1 MPKLSLD
8 VFRRYGCA
16 ILSVGLAV
24 ALRLVFY
31 PILGDHYPFFLFIVA
46 IVLAAGYGGYGPSLL
61 ALTLSWLSVNYLFLV
76 PRANPNIFESKTQ
89 LAIAFL
95 SVGLVIT
102 VLGGSMRASRKRA
115 QASSSELRRAFEA
128 QQAEREW
135 LQITL
140 ASIAD
145 AVITTDP
152 EWARDFP
159 ESCRRTSHRMEFA

>member
-8 VFRRYGCA
+8 VFWRYGCA

-115 QASSSELRRAFEA
+115 QASSS
-128 QQAEREW
+128 
-135 LQITL
+135 
-140 ASIAD
+140 
-145 AVITTDP
+145 
-152 EWARDFP
+152 
-159 ESCRRTSHRMEFA
+159 